1 MKLKIMSLI
10 ALTCLSYALA
20 LNSQAQGMAKI
31 EAGEYRPLY
40 LSEDSPMVNVDTFWL
55 DITPTTNQDYWLFV
69 NQKTRWRKSNI
80 VPIFAESRYLAQ
92 WNTPMDVNQN
102 APSIKG
108 PSDGQLLS
116 PVNHVSWFAA
126 QAYCQAQGK
135 RLPTVAEWERAGSA
149 SETQAYGGKEEGYNQ
164 TILEWYSTPTKKSLN
179 AVAQNPANF
188 WGIYDLHGLIWEWT
202 EDFNSNL
209 STGESRGDSSLDQNL
224 FCGSGAAGAADPSDY
239 AAFMRFAFRGSLKA
253 VYTQANLGFRCAS
266 NKEIYP

>member
-1 MKLKIMSLI
+1 MGLSSLFTI
-10 ALTCLSYALA
+10 NLYAT
-20 LNSQAQGMAKI
+20 GMVKVD
-31 EAGEYRPLY
+31 AGEYRPLY
-40 LSEDSPMVNVDTFWL
+40 LSEDSPMVKVDNFWL
-55 DITPTTNQDYWLFV
+55 DITPVSNKEFLVFV
-69 NQKTRWRKSNI
+69 KQETKWSKSKI
-80 VPIFAESRYLAQ
+80 ASIFAEPRYLEHWGTVSKFDAEI
-92 WNTPMDVNQN
+92 
-102 APSIKG
+102 PSIEG
-108 PSDGQLLS
+108 PSKKQMYS

-149 SETQAYGGKEEGYNQ
+149 SETQANGGKEEGYNQ
-164 TILEWYSTPTKKSLN
+164 TILEWYSTPNQKSLG
-179 AVAQNPANF
+179 AIAQSPANF
-188 WGIYDLHGLIWEWT
+188 WGIHDLHGLIWEWT

-266 NKEIYP
+266 NKEI